1 MIVDSWVINLI
12 KRIIAI
18 VFILL
23 FILGFN
29 ASAKTVATPN
39 VEPFGDFTSYQENN
53 EKVSDILGIE
63 DSKIKEYCN
72 TNNVIYLAVNKDNT
86 KQIRLTASVTDFSNS
101 IINIS
106 NLTNEKIKSIISEIT
121 GLEKVKGNIIE
132 KNGQKFIR
140 IDVKTNDSGG
150 EYILTQYI
158 TVANKTR
165 YILSFYT
172 NPKADIEYIE
182 KTFESYSSSGIFN
195 NSEEKINTI
204 YIVVIIAFILFL
216 GISVFICYT
225 IIRDI
230 KKDKSKESE

>member
-1 MIVDSWVINLI
+1 MIRLL
-12 KRIIAI
+12 KRISAI

-23 FILGFN
+23 FSFN
-29 ASAKTVATPN
+29 ISVFAKTVETPTI
-39 VEPFGDFTSYQENN
+39 EPFGDFISYQNDS

-63 DSKIKEYCN
+63 NSKIKEHCN
-72 TNNVIYLAVNKDNT
+72 TNNVIYLAVNEDNT
-86 KQIRLTASVTDFSNS
+86 KQIRLAASVTDFSNS
-101 IINIS
+101 IVNIN

-121 GLEKVKGNIIE
+121 GFENVKGNIVE
-132 KNGQKFIR
+132 KNGQKFLR

-172 NPKADIEYIE
+172 NPSADIDYID
-182 KTFESYSSSGIFN
+182 KTFDSYSASEIFN
-195 NSEEKINTI
+195 NSEEKTDIVI
-204 YIVVIIAFILFL
+204 YVVIAAFILL
-216 GISVFICYT
+216 LSLCVFICYT

-230 KKDKSKESE
+230 RKDKNKESE